1 MEIQLNHLMNEI
13 NEDSLVEDNLED
25 MLEDLSDDANE
36 ETCEYYVFG
45 EIYMFENQEY
55 LLTEINEEAYIFAS
69 SFGNTICINADR
81 IGTFL
86 SNVASGGNEITRII

>member
-1 MEIQLNHLMNEI
+1 MEIQLNPLVNEI
-13 NEDSLVEDNLED
+13 DQDNLVEDNLKN

-36 ETCEYYVFG
+36 ETCEYYVLG

-55 LLTEINEEAYIFAS
+55 LLTEIIEEAYIFAS

-81 IGTFL
+81 IGTFP